1 MQLLSVIG
9 WLLGRLGSSS
19 SLPLPLSHLILIL
32 STTFAYVLLDGIIF
46 LTRLNIYDKFTSTCV
61 SLRHNLL
68 LFYRIL

>member
-9 WLLGRLGSSS
+9 WLLGRLGSFS

-32 STTFAYVLLDGIIF
+32 STALALVLLDGIIF
-46 LTRLNIYDKFTSTCV
+46 LTRLNIYDKFTGTCV